1 MTAKGQPR
9 IDLAKARVERRQAAE
24 VAGDQR
30 SDHGKEGEK
39 SAAQDKWH
47 SDNSPELA
55 IPDADAEAERVL
67 VPGTSA
73 AIPREHVGAA
83 PPGRSRVMPGTPPGE
98 VQESD
103 DEEERDVPNGADAPM
118 APMTEDPTD
127 MYSPKSPEPEDES
140 MSIGHLQA
148 LTVHE
153 EDEDVQP
160 ATDVVSAHEELV
172 KDVLETNVH
181 ILEILATL
189 GANPKRYR
197 RERSRAVKALV
208 SEVYSAPRVTLAAKL
223 LPGLGVLPGFA
234 LDLTT
239 VNKQGHNWDFT
250 QEAMRREAREIVE
263 TEEPTFLIGSP
274 PCTQYCSWQ
283 LLNAQK
289 FGWPEG
295 EVERRMVAADVHLAF
310 MAELYLIQMKGGRY
324 FLHENPE
331 GARSWERKSMAE
343 IASDPR
349 VNKVVGDQCQYGQQS
364 SNGNPVRKSTGWMS
378 NSPEILKKLERRC
391 LGRRGD

>member
-1 MTAKGQPR
+1 M
-9 IDLAKARVERRQAAE
+9 
-24 VAGDQR
+24 
-30 SDHGKEGEK
+30 
-39 SAAQDKWH
+39 
-47 SDNSPELA
+47 
-55 IPDADAEAERVL
+55 
-67 VPGTSA
+67 
-73 AIPREHVGAA
+73 
-83 PPGRSRVMPGTPPGE
+83 
-98 VQESD
+98 
-103 DEEERDVPNGADAPM
+103 
-118 APMTEDPTD
+118 
-127 MYSPKSPEPEDES
+127 S
-140 MSIGHLQA
+140 MGHLHA

-153 EDEDVQP
+153 EDEDVQF
-160 ATDVVSAHEELV
+160 ATDVASAHEELV

-263 TEEPTFLIGSP
+263 TEEPMFLIGSP
-274 PCTQYCSWQ
+274 PCTQHCSWQ

-295 EVERRMVAADVHLAF
+295 EVERRMVAADVHLAC
-310 MAELYLIQMKGGRY
+310 MAELYLIQMNGGRY

-331 GARSWERKSMAE
+331 SARSWERKSMAE
-343 IASDPR
+343 IASDSR

-378 NSPEILKKLERRC
+378 NSPEILEKLERRC
-391 LGRRGD
+391 LGRRGDCSRPGGGRHQTASGRTAREAAMYPFKLCRAILEGCRNQLRRDGRLHDGTHGSQGFFEEDCAQSAHHLY